1 MTLLSIALAAIIH
14 VGVALTCIKV
24 WPTER
29 HAYRGRGPSAH
40 EPNKSRVLSS
50 PNQSGRLS
58 SMATTFQISNTYKE
72 RANALFLMHILMH
85 TSSRSHGAPCV
96 HMQMQAFSR
105 PPLRPTT
112 EPEAQ
117 TRSYVFRRARR
128 TFLPAEQRI
137 FCHRSAARGPA
148 RKLNPSIG
156 AASAAPYGDEV

>member
-1 MTLLSIALAAIIH
+1 MPI
-14 VGVALTCIKV
+14 
-24 WPTER
+24 
-29 HAYRGRGPSAH
+29 
-40 EPNKSRVLSS
+40 SRTNPGSS

-96 HMQMQAFSR
+96 HMQMHAFSR

-156 AASAAPYGDEV
+156 AASAAPYGDEVAGAMALISKETQKRRNAGMWRCKPQET